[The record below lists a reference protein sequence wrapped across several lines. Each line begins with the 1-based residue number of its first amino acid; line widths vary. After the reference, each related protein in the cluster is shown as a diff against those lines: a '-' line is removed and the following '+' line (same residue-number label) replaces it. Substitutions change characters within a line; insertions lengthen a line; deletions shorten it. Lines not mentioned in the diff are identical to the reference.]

1 MTQKLWFVNMLMQTS
16 CDTRTLA
23 KVGLW
28 LIGSVWMPA
37 QAVEHCHQNWPNR
50 NKAVLQSSCDIW
62 SGANVGPVA
71 HAGVFLLKGNKQE
84 QCSLNAIFLWHMVP
98 CQSRPSG
105 ARRRYVL
112 QTMELGRPSW
122 IKQWKDTLMVQTS
135 LKTTRAIVSTDQLLS
150 MSFFREALYNCD

>member
-1 MTQKLWFVNMLMQTS
+1 MGFWLLEIVTYSIAIKYVLAIYQCLILCHKLWEKMTQKLWFVNMLMQTS

-112 QTMELGRPSW
+112 ETMEQG
-122 IKQWKDTLMVQTS
+122 
-135 LKTTRAIVSTDQLLS
+135 
-150 MSFFREALYNCD
+150 EA